1 MNTGAYAYLL
11 HRISPHVVQVEM
23 RNMNHKEVVAAY
35 PEWLEALSESWKS
48 GVLHGDINM
57 ANMCIL
63 EGRDDDGVAMK
74 AGALLA
80 LESCISCKRFIPATK
95 PLECNAEA
103 DID

>member
-1 MNTGAYAYLL
+1 M
-11 HRISPHVVQVEM
+11 
-23 RNMNHKEVVAAY
+23 
-35 PEWLEALSESWKS
+35 
-48 GVLHGDINM
+48 LHGDINM